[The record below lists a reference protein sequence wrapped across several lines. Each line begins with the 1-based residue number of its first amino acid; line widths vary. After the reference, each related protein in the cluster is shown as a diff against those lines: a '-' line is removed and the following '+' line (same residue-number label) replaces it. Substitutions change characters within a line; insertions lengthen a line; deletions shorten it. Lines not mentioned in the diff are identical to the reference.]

1 MYINIIKFKMVFAA
15 HCLARYTPLLSK
27 DYYILNSNLGIL
39 LFYIAM
45 PRKRLEFHKLSN
57 RSKRRRINEETDSL
71 HKSDSSSTKN
81 CSSSNYNNDY
91 NEENYDFENDN
102 SDCSYESKQS
112 TTCTSKNII
121 EDTNEIQ
128 DNEVVKSFMSPSSS
142 DETNILFHSDF
153 GSSPSCAVNST
164 LMYNE
169 EETSTDIKTF
179 LRTWA
184 IKYNITYASLSAL
197 LVGLKGNV
205 ESLLEVLPSD
215 ARTLLKTNITF
226 DKIIVEP
233 GIYLHFGLEKQLL
246 RLVDNVSIDYI
257 DNSLKLLI
265 NIDELPLFK
274 SSAGQ
279 VIPILVL
286 IVNIPILSKIVFPVG
301 MYYGLQKP
309 NDIFK
314 FLQSFINEIVEL
326 NIRGITTKNKKK

>member
-128 DNEVVKSFMSPSSS
+128 RKCVSCKEQPNTCHRHDTGTVEVALIYFYC
-142 DETNILFHSDF
+142 ILYS
-153 GSSPSCAVNST
+153 
-164 LMYNE
+164 
-169 EETSTDIKTF
+169 
-179 LRTWA
+179 R
-184 IKYNITYASLSAL
+184 
-197 LVGLKGNV
+197 
-205 ESLLEVLPSD
+205 
-215 ARTLLKTNITF
+215 
-226 DKIIVEP
+226 
-233 GIYLHFGLEKQLL
+233 
-246 RLVDNVSIDYI
+246 
-257 DNSLKLLI
+257 
-265 NIDELPLFK
+265 
-274 SSAGQ
+274 AG
-279 VIPILVL
+279 
-286 IVNIPILSKIVFPVG
+286 
-301 MYYGLQKP
+301 
-309 NDIFK
+309 
-314 FLQSFINEIVEL
+314 
-326 NIRGITTKNKKK
+326 